1 MLAYLASKRRD
12 LHQIPELGFDCSLT
26 SNYLQNE
33 LIAMGY
39 SPIVMAKTGVIVFK
53 QGKTN
58 TTIGFRADMDGLS
71 VKEETGVDFASKDIH
86 NMHACG
92 HDGHMAMLLGLA
104 KYCSDKEFNVS
115 VLFIF
120 QPAEEGPGG
129 AQVLIDEGLFKSYPT
144 SALFG
149 LHLYPNLTQGKLAL
163 INGPMMAQT
172 NEFDCIIHGKSAH
185 GAQPHLG
192 VDAIVLQAEI
202 INAFQSIVSRSV
214 NPLEPAVLSVG
225 TIHGGEARNI
235 IAQKVVLEG
244 TVRCFNPDVFK
255 VIQARMFEL
264 THALSQRNDCAIE
277 LIFKSSYPPVINPKQ
292 IYELVN
298 NLFDSSEKEVIQP
311 MMFAEDFSFYQK
323 EVPAFFTMLGTRN
336 EDKMFIHPLH
346 SCYFNF
352 DESVLE
358 VGLNYYI
365 RLLNHLN
372 SGEILSF

>member
-1 MLAYLASKRRD
+1 MLDYLTSKRRD
-12 LHQIPELGFDCSLT
+12 LHQIPELGLDCTLT

-39 SPIVMAKTGVIVFK
+39 SPLVMAQTGVIVYK

-71 VKEETGVDFASKDIH
+71 VKEESGVDFASKH
-86 NMHACG
+86 LNNMHACG

-115 VLFIF
+115 ILFIF

-163 INGPMMAQT
+163 LNGPMMAQT

-192 VDAIVLQAEI
+192 VDAIVLQAELI
-202 INAFQSIVSRSV
+202 QSFQSIVSRSV
-214 NPLEPAVLSVG
+214 NPLEPAVLTVG
-225 TIHGGEARNI
+225 TILGGEARNI
-235 IAQKVVLEG
+235 IAQKVILEG
-244 TVRCFNPDVFK
+244 TIRCFNPDVFNI
-255 VIQARMFEL
+255 IQARMFEL
-264 THALSQRNDCAIE
+264 THALSQRNDCSIE

-292 IYELVN
+292 LYALTDK
-298 NLFDSSEKEVIQP
+298 LFDSSEKEVIQP

-323 EVPAFFTMLGTRN
+323 EVPAFFAMLGTRN
-336 EDKMFIHPLH
+336 ADKMFIHPLH

-372 SGEILSF
+372 LGEILSF

>member
-1 MLAYLASKRRD
+1 MLDYLTSKRRD
-12 LHQIPELGFDCSLT
+12 LHQIPELGLDCTLT

-39 SPIVMAKTGVIVFK
+39 SPLVMAQTGVIVYK

-71 VKEETGVDFASKDIH
+71 VKEESGVDFASKH
-86 NMHACG
+86 LNNMHACG

-115 VLFIF
+115 ILFIF

-163 INGPMMAQT
+163 LSGPMMAQT

-192 VDAIVLQAEI
+192 VDAIVLQAELI
-202 INAFQSIVSRSV
+202 QSFQSIVSRSV
-214 NPLEPAVLSVG
+214 NPLEPAVLTVG

-235 IAQKVVLEG
+235 IAQKVILEG
-244 TVRCFNPDVFK
+244 TIRCFNPDVFN
-255 VIQARMFEL
+255 VIQARMLEL
-264 THALSQRNDCAIE
+264 THALSHRNDCSIE

-292 IYELVN
+292 LYALTDK
-298 NLFDSSEKEVIQP
+298 LFDSSEKEVIQP

-323 EVPAFFTMLGTRN
+323 EVPAFFAMLGTRN
-336 EDKMFIHPLH
+336 ADKMFIHPLH

>member
-1 MLAYLASKRRD
+1 MLEYLTSKRRD
-12 LHQIPELGFDCSLT
+12 LHQIPEIGLDCTLT
-26 SNYLQNE
+26 SSYIQNE

-39 SPIVMAKTGVIVFK
+39 SPLVMAKTGVIVFK
-53 QGKTN
+53 QGKTS

-71 VKEETGVDFASKDIH
+71 VKEETGVDFASKH
-86 NMHACG
+86 LSNMHACG
-92 HDGHMAMLLGLA
+92 HDGHMAMLLGFA
-104 KYCSDKEFNVS
+104 KYCADKEFNVS
-115 VLFIF
+115 ILFIF

-129 AQVLIDEGLFKSYPT
+129 AKVLIDEGLFKTYPT
-144 SALFG
+144 NALFG

-202 INAFQSIVSRSV
+202 IQAFQAIVSRSV
-214 NPLEPAVLSVG
+214 NPLEPAVLTVG

-235 IAQKVVLEG
+235 IAQKVALEG
-244 TVRCFNPDVFK
+244 TIRCFNPDVFK
-255 VIQARMFEL
+255 TIQNRMVEL
-264 THALSQRNDCAIE
+264 TNALSQREDCSIE
-277 LIFKSSYPPVINPKQ
+277 LIFKSSYPPVINPKNL
-292 IYELVN
+292 YDLTNE
-298 NLFDSSEKEVIQP
+298 LFDNDEKEVIQP

-323 EVPAFFTMLGTRN
+323 EVPAFFAMLGSRN
-336 EDKMFIHPLH
+336 EAKEFIYPLH

-358 VGLNYYI
+358 IGVNYYI
-365 RLLNHLN
+365 RIIEHLN
-372 SGEILSF
+372 SSEIA